1 MNIYYGIENIPADYN
16 GACVTLGVFD
26 GLHLAHRQIIQKV
39 IELATEQNS
48 RAMLI
53 TFEPHPRR
61 ILSQS
66 SANHL
71 PILTTVDEKIE
82 LLEKIGIEEVLF
94 IKADQTFLNTEES
107 VFVQEILVK
116 KLKVSAVVVGYDY
129 HYGRDRKGNPQ
140 TLTAAGKK
148 FGFRVIVIPP
158 FAMNGIL
165 VRSSLIRELITEGK
179 ILSANQILGWQY
191 SIKGKVVRGTGRGH
205 KLGFPTA
212 NLVVN
217 PPDKLIPGDGVY
229 FVKACLSNFEYFGI
243 LNIGMRKTF
252 NESERVI
259 ELFIINFKDE
269 DLYHREIKV
278 IFIERL
284 RDELKFETSE
294 ALKKQMQA
302 DLEIC
307 LAKINKLENKTE
319 VCFK

>member
-1 MNIYYGIENIPADYN
+1 MNIYYGIENIPADYV

-53 TFEPHPRR
+53 TFEPHPRQ
-61 ILSQS
+61 ILSQP

-71 PILTTVDEKIE
+71 PVLTTADEKIE

-94 IKADQTFLNTEES
+94 IKADRTFLNIEES

-116 KLKVSAVVVGYDY
+116 KLKVRAVVVGYDY
-129 HYGRDRKGNPQ
+129 HFGRERRGNPQ
-140 TLTAAGKK
+140 TLIAAGEKY
-148 FGFRVIVIPP
+148 GFKVVVIPP
-158 FAMNGIL
+158 FAVNGVI
-165 VRSSLIRELITEGK
+165 VRSSLIRQILSDGK
-179 ILSANQILGWQY
+179 IHTVNQLLGWQY
-191 SIKGKVVRGTGRGH
+191 SFRGKVVRGTGRGH

-212 NLVVN
+212 NLVIN
-217 PPDKLIPGDGVY
+217 PPNKLIPGDGVY
-229 FVKACLSNFEYFGI
+229 FVQACFLNLKYFGI
-243 LNIGMRKTF
+243 LNIGVRKTF
-252 NESERVI
+252 NESKRVI
-259 ELFIINFKDE
+259 ELFIINFQGE
-269 DLYHREIKV
+269 ELYNREIKV

-307 LAKINKLENKTE
+307 LAKINKIENETE

>member
-191 SIKGKVVRGTGRGH
+191 SIKGKVV
-205 KLGFPTA
+205 
-212 NLVVN
+212 
-217 PPDKLIPGDGVY
+217 
-229 FVKACLSNFEYFGI
+229 
-243 LNIGMRKTF
+243 
-252 NESERVI
+252 
-259 ELFIINFKDE
+259 
-269 DLYHREIKV
+269 
-278 IFIERL
+278 
-284 RDELKFETSE
+284 
-294 ALKKQMQA
+294 
-302 DLEIC
+302 
-307 LAKINKLENKTE
+307 
-319 VCFK
+319 